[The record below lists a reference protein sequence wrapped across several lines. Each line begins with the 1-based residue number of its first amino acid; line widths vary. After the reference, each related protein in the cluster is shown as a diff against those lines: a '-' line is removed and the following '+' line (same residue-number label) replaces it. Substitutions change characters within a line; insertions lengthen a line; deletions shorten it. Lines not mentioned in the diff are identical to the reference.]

1 MQGKRLAGP
10 RKGGAMRKKLALI
23 VAGVLVAGGGTV
35 ASLVGS
41 SASAATTLK
50 VVEHAVTDTAID
62 IGKPGDSRGD
72 QLTFS
77 NKVYDAAD
85 NSVVGSDQGWCV
97 RIAPKKGSW
106 ECVWTTFLAGG
117 QITVETPFYDTKDS
131 VGVVTGGTGTYS
143 GASGSLDL
151 HCFVGSDDVA
161 RCDFTFNLN

>member
-1 MQGKRLAGP
+1 
-10 RKGGAMRKKLALI
+10 MRKKLALI

-50 VVEHAVTDTAID
+50 VVEHAVTDTVID
-62 IGKPGDSRGD
+62 IGKHGDSRGD

-77 NKVYDAAD
+77 NKVYDTAD
-85 NSVVGSDQGWCV
+85 TSVVGSDQGWCV

-151 HCFVGSDDVA
+151 HCFVGSDDVG